1 MFTHVSGRRILG
13 RKRLHMFQEEG
24 YREGN
29 VFTYLRKKDIGKETF
44 TFVSGRSILGRK
56 CLRMFQERYLEGNVY
71 SCFRKKDIG
80 KEMFTYVSGKIFGR
94 KRLYMFQEDG
104 Y

>member
-1 MFTHVSGRRILG
+1 
-13 RKRLHMFQEEG
+13 
-24 YREGN
+24 
-29 VFTYLRKKDIGKETF
+29 
-44 TFVSGRSILGRK
+44 
-56 CLRMFQERYLEGNVY
+56 MFQERYLEGNVY